1 MRLTNLYTILFIFLM
16 GCGGSLNDEQRK
28 QMREARELNSIKKVS
43 DVEITEAAF
52 TLGRDI
58 MEKVEAGLDRD
69 SLEVSR
75 KVAIRWLQTGSSAGS
90 EIERQVIDAYLNS
103 MVLGAELADNVQRL
117 GTDSLLYTKP
127 VVVDLPDGVVE
138 VKGTWNIRMS
148 KKQVVLSISKK

>member
-1 MRLTNLYTILFIFLM
+1 MRLINWYTITLIFLM

-43 DVEITEAAF
+43 DVEIMEAAF
-52 TLGRDI
+52 AFGRDI
-58 MEKVEAGLDRD
+58 MEKVEAGLDQD
-69 SLEVSR
+69 SLELSR